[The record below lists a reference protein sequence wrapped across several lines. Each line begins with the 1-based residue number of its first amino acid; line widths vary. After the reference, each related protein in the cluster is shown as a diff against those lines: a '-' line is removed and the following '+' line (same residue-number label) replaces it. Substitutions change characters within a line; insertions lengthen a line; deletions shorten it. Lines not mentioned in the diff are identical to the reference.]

1 MKTKEKVLSELSGIP
16 EYRITAD
23 DKGEYITKSGA
34 LKAME
39 VFANQTPTVKEVYE
53 VLNTEIQRLEEEH
66 RKNGIEFCDDDE
78 MLDYDL
84 LRALRNQQKGL
95 EKAMELII
103 KLEISKNMVHTLKG
117 IASTREVYL
126 DGKYLDPAR
135 SQKARNHSPNGF
147 SWGYSGSGPAQ
158 LALAI
163 MLELTGKSDGYQDF
177 KFRFIAGLPQGKDF
191 DVTFTDIDLIQ

>member
-1 MKTKEKVLSELSGIP
+1 MRTKEKVLSELSGIP

-23 DKGEYITKSGA
+23 EKGEYITKSGA

-39 VFANQTPTVKEVYE
+39 VFAGQTPTLKEIHE

-78 MLDYDL
+78 MPDYDL

-103 KLEISKNMVHTLKG
+103 KLEIHKNG
-117 IASTREVYL
+117 IISE
-126 DGKYLDPAR
+126 K
-135 SQKARNHSPNGF
+135 SNS
-147 SWGYSGSGPAQ
+147 
-158 LALAI
+158 
-163 MLELTGKSDGYQDF
+163 LE
-177 KFRFIAGLPQGKDF
+177 
-191 DVTFTDIDLIQ
+191 

>member
-1 MKTKEKVLSELSGIP
+1 MRTKEKVLSELSGIP

-39 VFANQTPTVKEVYE
+39 IFAGQTPTLKEIHE

-78 MLDYDL
+78 MPDYDL

-103 KLEISKNMVHTLKG
+103 KLEIHKNG
-117 IASTREVYL
+117 IISE
-126 DGKYLDPAR
+126 K
-135 SQKARNHSPNGF
+135 SNS
-147 SWGYSGSGPAQ
+147 
-158 LALAI
+158 
-163 MLELTGKSDGYQDF
+163 LE
-177 KFRFIAGLPQGKDF
+177 
-191 DVTFTDIDLIQ
+191 